1 MNMKKSILYILLSSF
16 VSSGVFTGCSF
27 LDENPVD
34 RLVVNNF
41 YTSEKDAEAAVD
53 ATYETLNSLYNRL
66 MYMMAELPTDNMKN
80 GLGMP
85 NANLQDLEFLR
96 FNSQNTF
103 VKDMWKNSYS
113 GISRANTA
121 IEKIPG
127 IKMNE
132 ELRNRYLGEARFLRA
147 LYYFNLVRFFGDVP
161 LLVTLSGIDDAMGPR
176 TPQEEVYRQIIEDL
190 TFAETYLPVR
200 GEYPTSNEG
209 RANKGAAKILLGKVH
224 LTRGEF
230 REAADKLAEV
240 VENESAYGFGLH
252 EDYHANWL
260 RETEAGIEAVF
271 YIEYKEPPF
280 VHNGEMALAG
290 PKYSIPGSLGISA
303 LNEADIPTQE
313 LYDQFEDADRRK
325 AVNFKTEFKHLKT
338 GEILHSTIPL
348 SGKFWVEGMETGDRC
363 DVNMHIIRYAD
374 ALLMYAE
381 ALNEVGETSKALTVL
396 NRIRERAYGDA
407 SGNWKALSQDEFRK
421 VVLNERRLEFPHEGH
436 RWFDLVRT
444 GTFIQRMKEHSAYEA
459 LVAEKNKTD
468 IARNIKD
475 FMVLM
480 PIPQSEI
487 DLNPA
492 LVQNPGY

>member
-1 MNMKKSILYILLSSF
+1 MKMKKSITYIALVL
-16 VSSGVFTGCSF
+16 VATCLPAGCSF
-27 LDENPVD
+27 LDENPTD

-41 YTSEKDAEAAVD
+41 YTSEKDAVAAVD

-66 MYMMAELPTDNMKN
+66 MYMLAELPTDNMKN

-103 VKDMWKNSYS
+103 IKDMWKNSYA

-127 IKMNE
+127 IKMNADKQ
-132 ELRNRYLGEARFLRA
+132 NRCVGEAKFLRA

-161 LLVTLSGIDDAMGPR
+161 LLLNLSGIEEAMGPR
-176 TPQEEVYRQIIEDL
+176 IAKEEVYNQIIEDL
-190 TFAETYLPVR
+190 KFAETYLPLR
-200 GEYPTSNEG
+200 GEYAAIDEG
-209 RANKGAAKILLGKVH
+209 RANRGAAKILLGKVY

-230 REAADKLAEV
+230 DKAKEKLAEV
-240 VENESAYGFGLH
+240 VENESTYGFGLH
-252 EDYHANWL
+252 TDYHANWL

-290 PKYSIPGSLGISA
+290 PKYSIPGNLGIAA

-313 LYDQFEDADRRK
+313 LYDQFDDADLRK

-338 GEILHSTIPL
+338 GEILKSIIPL

-381 ALNEVGETSKALTVL
+381 ALNETGEQAKALTVL
-396 NRIRERAYGDA
+396 NRIRERAFGNE
-407 SGNWKALSQDEFRK
+407 SGNFKPMSADEFRK
-421 VVLNERRLEFPHEGH
+421 AVLNERRLEFPHEGH

-444 GTFIQRMKEHSAYEA
+444 GTFIERMKAHSAYEA
-459 LVAEKNKTD
+459 GVAEKNKTD
-468 IARNIKD
+468 IAKNIKD
-475 FMVLM
+475 HMILM

-492 LVQNPGY
+492 LVQNTGY